1 MHALNPLKHLL
12 FSTRLYYIAFV
23 VLEMAGRQAIH
34 ERMQQETMRRVDKD
48 NERQNQSE
56 EDTINRM
63 IDHQSAVM
71 NAALAKAQMEL
82 LTAGD
87 DARRAQEELR
97 AVEESVMLSVQRIR
111 VEEEL
116 AEKEKELL
124 AFVRAKTA
132 IFEAE
137 ELKREQFKLLEIE
150 QAKTAA
156 VAQAERFKM
165 EEQAVALARENERL
179 QLEAAAVATEKERL
193 TTEKERL
200 QKEADKLVAAQALHE
215 IESLKDTA
223 QRSENEILRMSE
235 AMRLMEAR
243 QMELALETERKMM
256 VQLLLSNE
264 AVLARQAEEDAKQA
278 RDQEEVTDLWISTLR
293 ILLIPSDPD
302 ALYSPVVRSYGT
314 RRENQS
320 TRNRTHAVTS
330 ASKYAA
336 GRGRNRSSTKRK

>member
-1 MHALNPLKHLL
+1 MLANYMHALNPLKHLL

-193 TTEKERL
+193 